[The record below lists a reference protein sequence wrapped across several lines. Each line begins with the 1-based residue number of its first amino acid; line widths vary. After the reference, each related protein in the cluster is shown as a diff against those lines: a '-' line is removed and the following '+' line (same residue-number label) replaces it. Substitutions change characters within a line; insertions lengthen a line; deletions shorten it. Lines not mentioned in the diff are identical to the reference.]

1 LSSSFEEIPPPT
13 EASEAPAEIET
24 SLLTK
29 RYGSLLAVD
38 NVTLNVKKG
47 SVFGLMGPNGA
58 GKTTMVKMF
67 VGLERPTSGTGR
79 IAGYDISK
87 QSLEVRR
94 VVGVLPDPIGFY
106 DNLTAMQTLAFFSGL
121 RGKGDFY
128 TVADALNL
136 VGLGQAASIKVGTFS
151 RGMKQRLG
159 LAQAIM
165 HKPKI
170 LLLDEP
176 TSGLD
181 LIGMHVFHE
190 MLKRFNK
197 EIGVTIFLNTHN
209 PLTVEET
216 CDSLGIIN
224 KGKLLISGTLEEV
237 RRQHGAESI
246 EEIFLKVCPVVIEE
260 VH

>member
-1 LSSSFEEIPPPT
+1 MSSSPKGVSSPT
-13 EASEAPAEIET
+13 EANKAPAEIET

-29 RYGSLLAVD
+29 RYGGLLAVD
-38 NVTLNVKKG
+38 NLTLKVEKG
-47 SVFGLMGPNGA
+47 SIFGFMGPNGA
-58 GKTTMVKMF
+58 GKTTTVKMLI
-67 VGLERPTSGTGR
+67 GLERPTSGTGR
-79 IAGYDISK
+79 IAGHDISE

-106 DNLTAMQTLAFFSGL
+106 DNLTAKQTLAFFLGL

-128 TVADALNL
+128 SVEEVLDL
-136 VGLGQAASIKVGTFS
+136 VGLGEAADIKVGTFS

-181 LIGMHVFHE
+181 LIGMHVFHD
-190 MLKRFNK
+190 MLRRFNK
-197 EIGVTIFLNTHN
+197 EMDVTIFLNTHN

-224 KGKLLISGTLEEV
+224 KGKLLVSGTLEEV
-237 RRQHGAESI
+237 KRQYGVDSI
-246 EEIFLKVCPVVIEE
+246 EDAFLKACPAVIEE